1 MQRHRAPPGINEL
14 SMHSGNF
21 FEWLGNALGSV
32 LRTIVHLLTAVIGGI
47 GHALHEFT
55 RGFADALGIHPSAVN
70 ILFLVV
76 GVLFLIAGVRSLLR
90 RSFIGGVIWLVL
102 AALILGNLIAY

>member
-1 MQRHRAPPGINEL
+1 MQ
-14 SMHSGNF
+14 SGNF
-21 FEWLGNALGSV
+21 FEWLGNLLGSI
-32 LRTIVHLLTAVIGGI
+32 LRTIVHLLTATVGGL

-55 RGFADALGIHPSAVN
+55 HGFADALGIHASAVN

-76 GVLFLIAGVRSLLR
+76 GVLFLVAGVRSLLA
-90 RSFIGGVIWLVL
+90 RSFIGGIIWLVL